1 MTTTYDGVELE
12 STLAQ
17 ISGSIEL
24 DDDQAGLVSLGDTVK
39 FVGRGRVKTKSSQ
52 TGGQNTK
59 PRLIVTIAFDALDDL
74 KTTDAFDQV
83 PGQTKIGDDPA
94 TPSDDD

>member
-39 FVGRGRVKTKSSQ
+39 FIGRGRVKSKSSQ

-59 PRLIVTIAFDALDDL
+59 PRLVVTIAFDALDEL
-74 KTTDAFDQV
+74 ATTEAFEQI
-83 PGQTKIGDDPA
+83 PGQQKLGEPADPDDEA
-94 TPSDDD
+94 